1 MDFSLS
7 FLVESWPVLG
17 AGLARTLAVSA
28 GSIALAFL
36 LGAVCAWIR
45 HERVP
50 VLTWIVYGYVEL
62 FRSTPILAQAY
73 LIYFGL
79 PSLGIRFN
87 SDVAACI
94 ALTLWGGA
102 YNTENIRAGMIAV
115 PPGLSEASS
124 ALGFDRLKTMRLIIL
139 PLAFRISI
147 PSVTNI
153 SISIFKSSSLMIGIG
168 FHELTYAATNLI
180 YQTFRISEML
190 ISLAVIYLSI
200 STLISYAARRLAQRV
215 HVAGV

>member
-7 FLVESWPVLG
+7 FLIESWPVLG